1 MKKLLAILM
10 ALAMM
15 LSLAACGDK
24 EDKKDDETTTVAADA
39 GKDANEDAGEDAE
52 ENKEADTASDEKAIK
67 AAVEAY
73 YAAIVSYDGTKIKAT
88 MPKVMETLAAGEFN
102 PNEFTADD
110 AAQIKDFYGF
120 DIYSADAAFS
130 FLAIGAFER
139 FDKVNSITVDNVK
152 FEKFTAA
159 ELKEENDSVAEY
171 GCTFLDGANVD
182 VVITIVPS
190 EGKETVTNDK
200 LTAYKEES
208 GWKIIPSD
216 EEDGTTSSS
225 PVTPDV
231 TPGANT
237 VVPETPTN
245 AGTVVTPPV
254 ATNNE
259 DAQLKAAAN
268 AYYTAMASYNGA
280 GVKNS
285 LSALFTVTYD
295 QQDVLAGITAAQIAE
310 KEAEFGVNLSDAYA
324 GYTVFAL
331 SVMTEVGDVASVQ
344 VTDIRYEKIDASE
357 IADLNAQYANS
368 GVTGVYVSDYA
379 EGEVDLFITFADG
392 TTNVESQ
399 DLLFAKENGTWKVF
413 PAE

>member
-15 LSLAACGDK
+15 LSLAACGEK
-24 EDKKDDETTTVAADA
+24 EDKKDDETTTVAE
-39 GKDANEDAGEDAE
+39 DANNDAGEDAE

-139 FDKVNSITVDNVK
+139 FDKVNSITVENVK

-171 GCTFLDGANVD
+171 GCTFLDAANVE
-182 VVITIVPS
+182 VVITVIPS

-208 GWKIIPSD
+208 GWKIIPVD

-231 TPGANT
+231 TPGVNT
-237 VVPETPTN
+237 VIPETPTN
-245 AGTVVTPPV
+245 AGTVVTPPAV
-254 ATNNE
+254 TGNE
-259 DAQLKAAAN
+259 EAEIKAAAS
-268 AYYTAMASYNGA
+268 AYFNAMASYNGA
-280 GVKNS
+280 AVKNS
-285 LSALFTVTYD
+285 LSAVFAAMLEQED
-295 QQDVLAGITAAQIAE
+295 ILAGITAEQLAQ
-310 KEAEFGVNLSDAYA
+310 KEAEFGVTLTDSYA
-324 GYTVFAL
+324 EYTVFAL
-331 SVMTEVGDVASVQ
+331 GIMSDVGDVAAVQ
-344 VTDIRYEKIDASE
+344 IGDITYEKLPASE
-357 IADLNAQYANS
+357 MADFNAEIATL
-368 GVTGVYVSDYA
+368 GVTGINITEVVDA
-379 EGEVDLFITFADG
+379 EIEIYITFADG
-392 TTNVESQ
+392 STDTDIQYISF
-399 DLLFAKENGTWKVF
+399 LKENGAWKAF
-413 PAE
+413 PGE

>member
-1 MKKLLAILM
+1 MRKLLAILM

-39 GKDANEDAGEDAE
+39 NNDAGEDAE

-171 GCTFLDGANVD
+171 GCSFLDGANVE
-182 VVITIVPS
+182 VVITVIPS

-208 GWKIIPSD
+208 GWKIIPAD

-285 LSALFTVTYD
+285 LSALFTVMYD
-295 QQDVLAGITAAQIAE
+295 QQDVLAGITAEQLAQ
-310 KEAEFGVNLSDAYA
+310 KEAEFGVTLTDSYA
-324 GYTVFAL
+324 EYTVFAL
-331 SVMTEVGDVASVQ
+331 SVMTGVGDVASVQ

-357 IADLNAQYANS
+357 IADLNAEYVNS

-379 EGEVDLFITFADG
+379 EGEVDIFVTFADG
-392 TTNVESQ
+392 TTTVESQ
-399 DLLFAKENGTWKVF
+399 EFAFAKENGTWKVF